1 MGAMGGRLNRKGIY
15 VDIQLI
21 HVGIRQKLIQHCKAI
36 TLQLKKKKEK
46 LYSFVIKKKIRGNG
60 EVKMCVCVCVCV
72 CIHAYICFI
81 LQKKNM

>member
-36 TLQLKKKKEK
+36 ILQLKKEQVPA
-46 LYSFVIKKKIRGNG
+46 LPDLHPNWERCTQGMIMVW
-60 EVKMCVCVCVCV
+60 
-72 CIHAYICFI
+72 
-81 LQKKNM
+81 